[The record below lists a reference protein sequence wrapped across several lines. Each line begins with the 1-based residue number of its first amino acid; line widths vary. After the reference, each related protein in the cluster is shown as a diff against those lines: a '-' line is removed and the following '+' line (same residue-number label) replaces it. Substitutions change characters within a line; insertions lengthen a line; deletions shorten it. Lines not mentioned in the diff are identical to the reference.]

1 MHHWPTPADEAE
13 RLAQLPHYR
22 LLGAQPDPIFNAIA
36 ESAALSYQVPIGA
49 ISLVGERDTWLV
61 SREGLDITSVP
72 RENSFCA
79 HTIALRGPLV
89 VPDAT
94 KDERF
99 KDNPLVTADAGIRFY
114 AGQPIINDA
123 GVALGALCLIDTN
136 PHPEIANGK
145 LELLG
150 RLAKLVAR
158 QFDHRRDLRLQNAIS
173 GFTKSSGVAI
183 VTTDGTGAISFWN
196 AAAERMFGHS
206 FKDVEG
212 EDISVIIPHRF
223 RCDHHHGM
231 QRMRAGGQPR
241 LAGKAVEVVG
251 LHRDGHEFPI
261 EISLSAWMGPQG
273 WEFGAQIQD
282 ISARHARDVKLRH
295 MAVHDPLTGL
305 PNRREFSDR
314 LGEILETQG
323 SAAVL
328 MLDLDGF
335 KSVNDTL
342 GHQIGDD
349 LLRLVSV
356 RLAAQLPRGAFLARM
371 GGDEF
376 AVVLANCGDP
386 VHARQV
392 GQGLLAE
399 FDRDFSVGGHELRLS
414 TSIGFAL
421 APLHATDTEELMLR
435 ADLALIEAKRDA
447 GGIIKLFDLGLEN
460 RLLAQR
466 AFRDEVRQATIGRE
480 WQLYYQSQVN
490 LADNRLAG
498 AEALLRWVHPT
509 RGLITPGIFLETLEK
524 HAVAADVGRW
534 VMNMAC
540 AQLVRARKSGVPL
553 GSISVNLFAIQLRSA
568 GIERTVMD
576 ILDHHGLVP
585 SDLELELTE
594 TVLLRQDTRSLLEL
608 RALQEAGVRLA
619 FDDFGTG
626 FASFS
631 TLKDFPVDKLKIDK
645 SFVVDLPNS
654 AHSRA
659 IVGGIA
665 YLAKN
670 LGLELVAEGV
680 ETLAQRDILIELGCD
695 VGQGYLWGRPSPFL
709 GTSEPM
715 LNHAIGQN

>member
-1 MHHWPTPADEAE
+1 MNTWPTPADEAD

-22 LLGAQPDPIFNAIA
+22 LSGAQPEPSFDALA
-36 ESAALSYQVPIGA
+36 EAAALSYRVPIAA
-49 ISLVGERDTWLV
+49 ISFVGERDISLIARW
-61 SREGLDITSVP
+61 GLDLPSIP

-79 HTIALRGPLV
+79 HTIAARKTLV
-89 VPDAT
+89 IPDAT

-99 KDNPLVTADAGIRFY
+99 KNSPLVTAGAGIRFY

-123 GVALGALCLIDTN
+123 GVALGGLCLIDTV
-136 PHPEIANGK
+136 PHPEIDTGK
-145 LELLG
+145 LDLLG
-150 RLAKLVAR
+150 RLAQLAAR
-158 QFDHRRDLRLQNAIS
+158 QFDNRRDYRLQNAIG
-173 GFTKSSGVAI
+173 GFTKTSGVAI
-183 VTTDGTGAISFWN
+183 VTTDEAGAISFWN
-196 AAAERMFGHS
+196 GAAEMMFGHS

-212 EDISVIIPHRF
+212 KEISVIIPDRF
-223 RCDHHHGM
+223 RSDHHHGM
-231 QRMRAGGQPR
+231 ERMRAGGQPR

-282 ISARHARDVKLRH
+282 ISARHARDIKLRH

-305 PNRREFSDR
+305 PNRREFGDR

-335 KSVNDTL
+335 KGVNDTL
-342 GHQIGDD
+342 GHHTGDD
-349 LLRLVSV
+349 LLRMVSV

-376 AVVLANCGDP
+376 AVVLANCHDP
-386 VHARQV
+386 IHARQV
-392 GQGLLAE
+392 AQGLLAE

-421 APLHATDTEELMLR
+421 APLHATDAEELMLR

-447 GGIIKLFDLGLEN
+447 GGTLRLFDLGLEN
-460 RLLAQR
+460 RLLSQR
-466 AFRDEVRQATIGRE
+466 AFRDEVRQALVGGE
-480 WQLYYQSQVN
+480 WQLYYQSQVK
-490 LADNRLAG
+490 LADNTLSG
-498 AEALLRWVHPT
+498 AEALLRWAHPT

-534 VMNMAC
+534 VMNEAC
-540 AQLVRARKSGVPL
+540 AQLVRVRQGGVAL
-553 GSISVNLFAIQLRSA
+553 ESISVNLFAIQLRSA

-594 TVLLRQDTRSLLEL
+594 TVMLRQDTRSLSEL
-608 RALQEAGVRLA
+608 RALQKSGVRLA

-645 SFVVDLPNS
+645 SFVVDLPTS

-659 IVGGIA
+659 IVGGIVH
-665 YLAKN
+665 LAGN

-680 ETLAQRDILIELGCD
+680 QTLAQRDVLLELGCG
-695 VGQGYLWGRPSPFL
+695 VGQGYLWGLPSPLL
-709 GTSEPM
+709 GTREPVSGRAVV
-715 LNHAIGQN
+715 LN